1 MGGSSAWD
9 SRGGR
14 SFASSLICPVMKNRR
29 SSPHDSREHG
39 YELSYKLACE
49 QLAKTSDIEEQCR
62 KSGARY
68 IGPSEIVI
76 DYLNQPYHIILP
88 RDIPSC
94 HCEADV
100 ISRSNLV
107 EVSLRDKILI
117 LHYFTMAKGTP
128 ATGKLITYKQLPG
141 GVSYFPA
148 FSQRAIAPLV
158 NHFGKNPELLIK
170 AAAKL
175 GDRGADYG
183 DVSVNV
189 NAFDYVPITL
199 VLWRGDEELASNGN
213 ILFDA
218 NISDYLSTED
228 ITVLSEAIIWK
239 LVKDISST

>member
-1 MGGSSAWD
+1 
-9 SRGGR
+9 
-14 SFASSLICPVMKNRR
+14 MKNQHS
-29 SSPHDSREHG
+29 SSPGSREQG
-39 YELSYKLACE
+39 FELPYNLARE
-49 QLAKTSDIEEQCR
+49 QLSKISDVEEQCR
-62 KSGARY
+62 KSGAQY
-68 IGPSEIVI
+68 VEPNEIVI
-76 DYLNQPYHIILP
+76 NYLNQPYHITLP
-88 RDIPSC
+88 DA
-94 HCEADV
+94 E
-100 ISRSNLV
+100 ISLEDSKM
-107 EVSLRDKILI
+107 EVPLKDKILI
-117 LHYFTMAKGTP
+117 LHYFTEAKGTP

-170 AAAKL
+170 TAAKL

-189 NAFDYVPITL
+189 SAFDHVPITL
-199 VLWRGDEELASNGN
+199 VLWRGDEELAPNGN